1 MADSDE
7 KHRACCG
14 KACGLKRLDMWLL
27 LREGLFL
34 QEHFWRPLS
43 QITLPLPTHRPHRA
57 RTGPTVDYCWSRIR
71 LPEFLSASVQLKA
84 LARPVGQT
92 QGGELVHGE
101 TRQTL
106 SISKTFVYL
115 TGWVFIRAD
124 EHCEKKTPCVH
135 KNCC

>member
-1 MADSDE
+1 MAGSDE
-7 KHRACCG
+7 KHRAWCG
-14 KACGLKRLDMWLL
+14 KACGLKRLDMWLF

-43 QITLPLPTHRPHRA
+43 QITLPQ
-57 RTGPTVDYCWSRIR
+57 TGPTVDYCWSRMH

-124 EHCEKKTPCVH
+124 EHCEKRPRACIKIAAKPL
-135 KNCC
+135 